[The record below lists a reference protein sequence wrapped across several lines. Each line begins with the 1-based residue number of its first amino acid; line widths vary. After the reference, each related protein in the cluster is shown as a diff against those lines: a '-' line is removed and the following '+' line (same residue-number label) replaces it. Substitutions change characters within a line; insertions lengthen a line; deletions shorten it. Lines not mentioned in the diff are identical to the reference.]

1 MDEVNCVKRRPYLFF
16 EASSIRLF
24 PVCGNK
30 AAIDDIERLSTNP
43 RPLTACHTVNLSLN
57 RASRFRHVG
66 GPHACRSNRRAVET
80 TSQLS
85 GGSAVG

>member
-1 MDEVNCVKRRPYLFF
+1 MDEVNWVKRRPYLFLKLPL
-16 EASSIRLF
+16 SGRLF
-24 PVCGNK
+24 PVCDNT

-80 TSQLS
+80 TS
-85 GGSAVG
+85 